1 MKLKDIFEAPFT
13 YNPRTPMDP
22 KKQNDGR
29 LINPIKKDAVHVDDV
44 TRAPGDKF
52 SKPEGRLGD
61 EIKQYSDN
69 PDAVARAKANQPR
82 AGETGRRIGARP
94 TGGARIAKPGVGA
107 SPAELGP
114 NAGQKLSKPM
124 PGMEKVT
131 AALKDVDVNK
141 LKPEQKASLIAK
153 INRTL
158 KTAGPKL
165 PRKLAGLAALA
176 SAGLE
181 LIDPSIAQAAQDA
194 KESFMGESMQINEAP
209 YQVINLE
216 GNILTAIPQGGEQA
230 IKMDISGWVLEF
242 GQMGPV
248 LRQPKSPVE
257 KDRSLPA
264 GSQVD
269 VQGNPRIIGT
279 PERG

>member
-1 MKLKDIFEAPFT
+1 MQK
-13 YNPRTPMDP
+13 
-22 KKQNDGR
+22 
-29 LINPIKKDAVHVDDV
+29 VDD
-44 TRAPGDKF
+44 
-52 SKPEGRLGD
+52 
-61 EIKQYSDN
+61 
-69 PDAVARAKANQPR
+69 
-82 AGETGRRIGARP
+82 
-94 TGGARIAKPGVGA
+94 
-107 SPAELGP
+107 
-114 NAGQKLSKPM
+114 
-124 PGMEKVT
+124 
-131 AALKDVDVNK
+131 ALKGVDINK
-141 LKPEQKASLIAK
+141 LNPEQKKSLIAK
-153 INRTL
+153 INDTL
-158 KTAGPKL
+158 KKAGPKL
-165 PRKLAGLAALA
+165 PRRLAGLAALA

-209 YQVINLE
+209 YQVIDLD
-216 GNILTAIPQGGEQA
+216 GNILTAVPQGGEQA
-230 IKMDISGWVLEF
+230 IKMDITGWVLEF

>member
-1 MKLKDIFEAPFT
+1 MKFKDILEQTGPRRYT
-13 YNPRTPMDP
+13 PPPGNPTQIGG
-22 KKQNDGR
+22 KQV
-29 LINPIKKDAVHVDDV
+29 NPIKDTD
-44 TRAPGDKF
+44 
-52 SKPEGRLGD
+52 
-61 EIKQYSDN
+61 
-69 PDAVARAKANQPR
+69 
-82 AGETGRRIGARP
+82 
-94 TGGARIAKPGVGA
+94 KPGNPHKGVSA
-107 SPAELGP
+107 YDQERELQKQQNLKG
-114 NAGQKLSKPM
+114 AGQKPKLPTSDVVSRPGASAEPGLSPRERGLNPKNTPTSPAM
-124 PGMEKVT
+124 QKVNQ
-131 AALKDVDVNK
+131 ALQGVNINA

-158 KTAGPKL
+158 KKAGPKL
-165 PRKLAGLAALA
+165 PRRLAGLAALA

-209 YQVINLE
+209 YQVIDLD
-216 GNILTAIPQGGEQA
+216 GNILTAVPQGGEQA
-230 IKMDISGWVLEF
+230 IKMDITGWVLEF

>member
-1 MKLKDIFEAPFT
+1 MRFNEIIEAEKIPPNT
-13 YNPRTPMDP
+13 NIPGSPGAGP
-22 KKQNDGR
+22 GR
-29 LINPIKKDAVHVDDV
+29 
-44 TRAPGDKF
+44 G
-52 SKPEGRLGD
+52 
-61 EIKQYSDN
+61 Y
-69 PDAVARAKANQPR
+69 PDR
-82 AGETGRRIGARP
+82 TGRVVQPQSFSGKVDPDPNKSVYNQEKALQKQQNL
-94 TGGARIAKPGVGA
+94 TG
-107 SPAELGP
+107 
-114 NAGQKLSKPM
+114 AGQKGKLPASALPGASAEPGLSPRERGLNPKNTPTSPAM
-124 PGMEKVT
+124 QKVNQ
-131 AALKDVDVNK
+131 ALQGVDINA

-158 KTAGPKL
+158 KKAGPKL
-165 PRKLAGLAALA
+165 PKKLAGLAALA

-209 YQVINLE
+209 YQVVNLD

-230 IKMDISGWVLEF
+230 IKMDITGWVLEF

-248 LRQPKSPVE
+248 LRQPKSPAE

>member
-1 MKLKDIFEAPFT
+1 MRFKDIVEQERPPIG
-13 YNPRTPMDP
+13 NPNQIGG
-22 KKQNDGR
+22 KNV
-29 LINPIKKDAVHVDDV
+29 NPIKKTDVPPDDV
-44 TRAPGDKF
+44 RRLPGDRF
-52 SKPEGRLGD
+52 GKPEGRMGD
-61 EIKQYSDN
+61 EIRNFTRNQ
-69 PDAVARAKANQPR
+69 DAQASAKANQPQP
-82 AGETGRRIGARP
+82 GETGRRIGARP
-94 TGGARIAKPGVGA
+94 TGGSRAYNPTVGA
-107 SPAELGP
+107 SPAEIGS
-114 NAGQKLSKPM
+114 NAGQKLSKAI
-124 PGMEKVT
+124 PGMDKVT
-131 AALKDVDVNK
+131 DALRGVDVNK
-141 LKPEQKASLIAK
+141 LHPEQKASLINK
-153 INRTL
+153 INDTL
-158 KTAGPKL
+158 QKAGPKL
-165 PRKLAGLAALA
+165 PKRLAGLAALV

-209 YQVINLE
+209 YQVIDLD
-216 GNILTAIPQGGEQA
+216 GNILTAVPQGGEQA
-230 IKMDISGWVLEF
+230 IKMDITGWVLEF